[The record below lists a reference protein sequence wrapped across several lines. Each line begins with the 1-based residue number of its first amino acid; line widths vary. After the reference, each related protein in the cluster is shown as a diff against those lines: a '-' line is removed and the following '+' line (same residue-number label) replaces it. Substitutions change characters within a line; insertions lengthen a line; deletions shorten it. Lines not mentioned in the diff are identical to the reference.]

1 MKKLLLVLLLVV
13 SLFTV
18 VSCTDDGDDTEHV
31 PPSFDESEENTV
43 HLVVLAGQSGARG
56 KALVNDL
63 EDKSENTDVDIVVDG
78 CPMDA
83 LDSIP
88 SAPFEKEYQGI
99 LTSEYP
105 DVLKPGYGDF
115 GSEFGPE
122 LGIGETL
129 ASRYQKGET
138 DYKSVIVKYTGS
150 GSTFISDWYS
160 KSAVEDSTLYDQLDD
175 SQIREL
181 EDGSFTG
188 PLTHNLYQLIDQ
200 TIAYLHDF
208 GYNVVIDGAAF
219 VHGEQD
225 AKFDENMSIYEK
237 ALEYFIKDF
246 RDYFGAYCKTTDLP
260 FVVTEALT
268 NSADYSNELRA
279 IQKRVAEKMNNVSF
293 ISATDLYTNTFEP
306 WHFGAESNNVL
317 GNRIAAEIISYND
330 NRVIESVD
338 EEVIN
343 VPKGVSVS
351 LPQYVKATFENGYNG
366 YVKVNQYTSSYNV
379 NTLGVQEVKFNVKT
393 TDGLVE
399 KSLKVNVSD
408 KVAYVDGILNEYA
421 SSKANQLPN
430 NLGQVYVIKGEKGLY
445 IAANITDNS
454 VWTNGEKWHEGDL
467 GQSGQNDDFRVYVT
481 TSDAANRKT
490 LCLSAAN
497 LLRVYNTGI
506 SLNDSAAELLKNNL
520 VYSKGV
526 SDYLYHVT
534 TTGLVNREGVSVNG
548 LVLELY
554 ISYADLGIT
563 NPDAIKLCFNYN
575 NVSVNNGVY
584 SNVDNYLSGTN
595 GANAEENTDS
605 YISILDLI

>member
-1 MKKLLLVLLLVV
+1 MKKILLVLLLVV
-13 SLFTV
+13 SLFTL

-31 PPSFDESEENTV
+31 PPSFDTSEENTV
-43 HLVVLAGQSGARG
+43 HLVILAGQSGARG
-56 KALVNDL
+56 KALVSDL
-63 EDKSENTDVDIVVDG
+63 KDKSENTDVDIVVDG

-83 LDSIP
+83 LKEIP
-88 SAPFEKEYQGI
+88 AAPFEEEYQGI

-129 ASRYQKGET
+129 ASRYQKGDME
-138 DYKSVIVKYTGS
+138 YKSVIVKYTGS

-160 KSAVEDSTLYDQLDD
+160 KSAVEDKELYEQLDD

-188 PLTHNLYQLIDQ
+188 PLTHNLYQLIDH
-200 TIAYLHDF
+200 TKAYLADF
-208 GYNVVIDGAAF
+208 GYNVVVDGAAF

-225 AKFDENMSIYEK
+225 AKFDENMAIYEK
-237 ALEYFIKDF
+237 ALEYFIKDL
-246 RDYFGAYCKTTDLP
+246 RDYVGNSDLP

-279 IQKRVAEKMNNVSF
+279 IQNRVATKMNNVSF
-293 ISATDLYTNTFEP
+293 VMASDLYTNTFEP

-317 GNRIAAEIISYND
+317 GNRIAAEIISHND
-330 NRVIESVD
+330 NRVIESID

-343 VPKGVSVS
+343 VPKGVNVN
-351 LPQYVKATFENGYNG
+351 LPRFVKATFDNGYSG
-366 YVKVNQYTSSYNV
+366 YVKVNQYISSYDSSK
-379 NTLGVQEVKFNVKT
+379 LGEQDVKFNVKT
-393 TDGLVE
+393 IEGLVE

-408 KVAYVDGILNEYA
+408 KVAYVDGVLNEYA
-421 SSKANQLPN
+421 SAKANALPN
-430 NLGQVYVIKGEKGLY
+430 NLGNVYVIKGDKGLY
-445 IAANITDNS
+445 IAADIKDS
-454 VWTNGEKWHEGDL
+454 HVWTNGEKWHEGDL

-481 TSDAANRKT
+481 TSSAENRKT

-506 SLNDSAAELLKNNL
+506 SLDDTPSNLLKNNL

-526 SDYLYHVT
+526 TEYQYHVT
-534 TTGLVNREGVSVNG
+534 TTGLVNREAVTVNG

-563 NPDAIKLCFNYN
+563 NPADIKLCFNYN
-575 NVSVNNGVY
+575 NVSVNDGTY
-584 SNVDNYLSGTN
+584 SNVDNYLASDN
-595 GANAEENTDS
+595 NAKPEEDINS